1 MHSMQWTRQ
10 SAFVIWAVAL
20 PFLMEP
26 SLLRAQPTEFRA
38 TLHLQVADQ
47 STQIEYFSSRGQLRI
62 DVDQPEKLSAVF
74 KEGSNELLIMQH
86 AAQRY
91 VELGQTQIR
100 LLQQILQALQQPTT
114 VDQDA
119 ADIARMQFSETGS
132 WDRVGLW
139 NASEM
144 RGTID
149 GQAQDSEVAV
159 WMSEEPSV
167 GISEIFLT
175 LTEAVEAL
183 GITTSG
189 NTLEQQQFRRF
200 SALAKTRALPQ
211 GQVVR
216 VHTTNNRRQTVLTLR
231 TLDLG
236 PLPAETFDVPNGYET
251 MGLLGL
257 PALFGG
263 GGIPGFPGGR
273 LPGLPE

>member
-47 STQIEYFSSRGQLRI
+47 SIQIEYFSSRGQLRI

-200 SALAKTRALPQ
+200 SALAKTPALPQ

-231 TLDLG
+231 TLDPS

-263 GGIPGFPGGR
+263 GGIPG

>member
-1 MHSMQWTRQ
+1 MQWTRQ

-149 GQAQDSEVAV
+149 GQARDSEVAV

-200 SALAKTRALPQ
+200 SALAKTPALPQ

-216 VHTTNNRRQTVLTLR
+216 VRTTNNRRQTVLTLR
-231 TLDLG
+231 TLDPS

-263 GGIPGFPGGR
+263 GGIPG